1 MWKIHFF
8 MNTVPLFWNGISGIF
23 KILKGTIPFKALR
36 ICKILMKFG
45 QSKLELKRDM

>member
-1 MWKIHFF
+1 